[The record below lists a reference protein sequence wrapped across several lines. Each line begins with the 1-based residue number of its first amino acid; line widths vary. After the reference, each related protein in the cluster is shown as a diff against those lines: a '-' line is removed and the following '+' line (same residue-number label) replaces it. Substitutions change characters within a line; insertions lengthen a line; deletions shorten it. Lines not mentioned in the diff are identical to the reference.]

1 MIHYLSGRDTDDLL
15 MVLEGLQ
22 GVVIKRSAER
32 QKRKQFEKGA
42 RKDSMGA
49 ASGTVFLQSGMG
61 GQAIEEVRELVVEG
75 MREKQIDLVIKG
87 GDREDV
93 SFSAPLVDQGQLR
106 ALAEVFAQHL

>member
-1 MIHYLSGRDTDDLL
+1 MIFYLLGRDTDELL
-15 MVLEGLQ
+15 MVLEGVE
-22 GVVIKRSAER
+22 GVVVKRSAER
-32 QKRKQFEKGA
+32 KKRKYFEKGA

-49 ASGTVFLQSGMG
+49 SSGAVFLQSGMG
-61 GQAIEEVRELVVEG
+61 VQAVEEVRELVVEG